1 MTVADYNPLTD
12 PPPKEVPLENA
23 PLIRVLAQVRF
34 PSILAIEETG
44 FVAPFQEA
52 IRDIYPILQPEQ
64 THGVVIGPQGITQVS
79 PKMIWR
85 FVDISGNWRIS
96 LAPDFLAI
104 ETTSYLSRSD
114 FLERLEKILVTLN
127 EHIKPRIVERFGL
140 RYVDRLEGEDINNLS
155 SLVRSEVAGIIPTEF
170 GNQIYQNV
178 NESLFKLS
186 EGEEQILA
194 RWGLIPANAT
204 IDPSAIE
211 PVDEA
216 SWVLDVDM
224 SFVERRE
231 FSVENLMSD
240 AQKFA
245 ERIYTFFRWAVTEE
259 FLRRFGGKV

>member
-1 MTVADYNPLTD
+1 MILADYNPLTD

-64 THGVVIGPQGITQVS
+64 THGVVIGPQGITQIS
-79 PKMIWR
+79 PKNIWR
-85 FVDISGNWRIS
+85 FVDASGNWRVS

-114 FLERLEKILVTLN
+114 FLVRLEKILTALN
-127 EHIKPRIVERFGL
+127 EHVKPQIVERFGL
-140 RYVDRLEGEDINNLS
+140 RYVDRLKGEDIIDLS
-155 SLVRSEVAGIIPTEF
+155 SLVRTEVAGIIPTEF
-170 GNQIYQNV
+170 GNQIYQNIS
-178 NESLFKLS
+178 ESLFKLT
-186 EGEEQILA
+186 EGQEQISA
-194 RWGLIPANAT
+194 RWGLLPANAT

-211 PVDEA
+211 PVDEP
-216 SWVLDVDM
+216 SWVLDLDM

-231 FSVENLMSD
+231 FSVENLMLD

-245 ERIYTFFRWAVTEE
+245 ERIYTFFRWAVTDD
-259 FLRRFGGKV
+259 FLRRFGGEV